1 MTTVGKAAA
10 FPTACL
16 QRVKGMTMNIMSRT
30 PDIAA
35 MEDFRDARDIA
46 DEAATPRRPGLRSWL
61 VEDSP
66 YIAMLLLTLVGVV
79 LRLPVAYWV
88 MLTPVF
94 GIICV
99 VAGWRQFPTR
109 EARMQLV
116 TTQALGWLA
125 LIVAIYVLYNDGV
138 QGVLSE
144 NATSLAM
151 ITLLALGT
159 FMAGLL
165 ARVWR
170 ISAVGAILLVAVPA
184 VGWLDQSAVLLMV
197 ATVAVI
203 GVGGLTWWVDQRRHR
218 AA

>member
-1 MTTVGKAAA
+1 MS
-10 FPTACL
+10 
-16 QRVKGMTMNIMSRT
+16 MNIMNRKA
-30 PDIAA
+30 DIAA
-35 MEDFRDARDIA
+35 TEELGDRP
-46 DEAATPRRPGLRSWL
+46 ELVENAAPAPQRSGLRSWL
-61 VEDSP
+61 FEDSP
-66 YIAMLLLTLVGVV
+66 YIAMLLLALVGVV

-88 MLTPVF
+88 ILTPVF

-99 VAGWRQFPTR
+99 VAGWRQFDNR

-116 TTQALGWLA
+116 YTQALGWLA

-165 ARVWR
+165 ARVWTSNR
-170 ISAVGAILLVAVPA
+170 IISERRAPYGCPA
-184 VGWLDQSAVLLMV
+184 
-197 ATVAVI
+197 
-203 GVGGLTWWVDQRRHR
+203 
-218 AA
+218 